1 MTSPYDDIINLPHH
15 VSANHPQMSM
25 RDRAAQFSPF
35 AALTGYED
43 AIGETGRMTDERRE
57 LSELKQSELN
67 TKLAFLAK
75 HLKEEQEVSIEFFV
89 PDERKT
95 GGSYHTIIGAV
106 KKISLPDRI
115 ITLTNEVIRF
125 DDISN
130 ISGAI
135 FAKIENE

>member
-1 MTSPYDDIINLPHH
+1 MTSPYDDIINLPHN

-75 HLKEEQEVSIEFFV
+75 HLKRAGVIRVFV
-89 PDERKT
+89 RELKT
-95 GGSYHTIIGAV
+95 GGFVPYYIGG
-106 KKISLPDRI
+106 
-115 ITLTNEVIRF
+115 EE
-125 DDISN
+125 N
-130 ISGAI
+130 ISSDRS
-135 FAKIENE
+135 